1 MRLSDWYGRRPSSD
15 WLSSALAARWRGGRP
30 FPSIHRSIVPM
41 NEDMTTLLANQRWL
55 YKIADGLFFI
65 HGGHWL
71 IIAEKCLELLA

>member
-1 MRLSDWYGRRPSSD
+1 MQIYMHV
-15 WLSSALAARWRGGRP
+15 AN
-30 FPSIHRSIVPM
+30 SIDKHIVSW
-41 NEDMTTLLANQRWL
+41 NRQNLIYSVTEDMTTLLANQRWL